1 MPKKN
6 IEYHVSH
13 NVGFFIVQ
21 SINNDYIIFGFFLI
35 GWTVSKANSMAL
47 KRRQWQNALF
57 MYFSCTI
64 LIYREGFFQVIY
76 SDI

>member
-47 KRRQWQNALF
+47 KRRQWQNALLVHVFF
-57 MYFSCTI
+57 MYI
-64 LIYREGFFQVIY
+64 INLKRGFF
-76 SDI
+76 SSNL